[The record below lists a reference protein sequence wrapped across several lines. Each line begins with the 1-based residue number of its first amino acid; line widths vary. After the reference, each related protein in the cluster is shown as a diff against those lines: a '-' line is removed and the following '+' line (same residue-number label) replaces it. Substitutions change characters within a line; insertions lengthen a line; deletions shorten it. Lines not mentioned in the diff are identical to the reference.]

1 MERDYMVSESTHG
14 TGDLPRHAS
23 PLQLGG
29 GVKNIRK
36 VFAGGIKNFYFSG
49 GSRNFE
55 VKIKIA

>member
-23 PLQLGG
+23 PPPAWG
-29 GVKNIRK
+29 GVKNFRK
-36 VFAGGIKNFYFSG
+36 VFATGIRNFYFSG

-55 VKIKIA
+55 VKIKIT